1 MINKRVKIPD
11 KVLIIDDVLTS
22 GNTVKTCINLVKKG
36 GAKRVKVLVLSI
48 VCR

>member
-1 MINKRVKIPD
+1 MPD

-22 GNTVKTCINLVKKG
+22 GNTVKTCINLVKKEVQKG
-36 GAKRVKVLVLSI
+36 KSSCLSI